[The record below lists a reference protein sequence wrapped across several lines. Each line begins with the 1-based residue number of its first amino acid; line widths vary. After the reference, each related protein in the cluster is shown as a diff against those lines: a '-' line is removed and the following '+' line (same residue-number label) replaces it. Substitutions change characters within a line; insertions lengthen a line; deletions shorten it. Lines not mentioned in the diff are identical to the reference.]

1 MTLGDFVKNR
11 YVSSLLITSAIYS
24 GLVATYLFSFDGKQ
38 APSLKQKSSNQNVSF
53 TILAQEKSIKEFKK
67 TEPKK
72 IEKPQK
78 VTKKKIIPKKEPIE
92 KEKPKKKIVPKKVEK
107 PKEKIEKQK
116 EKIVKKIVPK
126 KVEKPIKEIV
136 KKVAGKRSEQKTEP
150 KQQLKSQVKKTI
162 TKTQDNS
169 INEAKL
175 KAKKD
180 NYFTIIKQSIEK
192 NKIYPKVAIRR
203 GIEGVVKVKFTIS
216 KNGELLSL
224 DIIDGKTIF
233 KKSIVKAF
241 EDTFPI
247 KPEDSIFTSN
257 SELSLTLEYKLY

>member
-78 VTKKKIIPKKEPIE
+78 VTKK
-92 KEKPKKKIVPKKVEK
+92 
-107 PKEKIEKQK
+107 KIEKQK